1 MMFLLIVTVTSMLL
15 AAIMSAIAW
24 RVAGAER
31 RRSEARVAALSAAI
45 HDAPVSAIDVL
56 AARQAR
62 SGARP
67 VAVVAAGA
75 LVFAAAIAVAIV
87 FNPRVTRAAHPPA
100 PAAVVAPEALPLEL
114 VALGHERDGNQLI
127 VRGVV
132 RNPAAAAD
140 RERMIAV
147 VQLLTPEGGLLASG
161 RAALAPPSLRPGGE
175 TAFAVT
181 LPDAAAGARYR
192 VSFRIDDRV
201 VPHVDHRHDQ
211 S

>member
-24 RVAGAER
+24 RVAADER

-45 HDAPVSAIDVL
+45 HDAPVSGIDVPTT
-56 AARQAR
+56 RQAR
-62 SGARP
+62 SGSRP
-67 VAVVAAGA
+67 VAVMAAGA

-100 PAAVVAPEALPLEL
+100 PAAVAVPEVLPLEL

-132 RNPAAAAD
+132 RNQTSAAD
-140 RERMIAV
+140 WERMAAV
-147 VQLLTPEGGLLASG
+147 VQLFTPDGRLLNSG
-161 RAALAPPSLRPGGE
+161 RSALVSPSRPGGE
-175 TAFAVT
+175 ASFAVT
-181 LPDAAAGARYR
+181 LPDAGAGGRYR
-192 VSFRIDDRV
+192 VSFRTDDRV
-201 VPHVDHRHDQ
+201 VPHVDHRHDP